1 MDKGNSDTSSSE
13 SGELDMYQILIV
25 DDEERVRDL
34 LAKNISK
41 LPLEVEVAA
50 VASDGREALELAI
63 QLKPDIVITDIAM
76 PFLNG
81 LELIRKMRENGIE
94 SKNLIISGYD
104 EFDYARQA
112 IALGVQNY
120 LLKPFLPKDIKNELE
135 KIIREL
141 DSQRVLLQNMEM
153 LENLA
158 QSRNALMRETVLK
171 DILEGSQEKMDL
183 WKDSG
188 IRTDASW
195 YVAGILKLEQSKW
208 DFANQNKVEEFL
220 EMIRD
225 QYFSPELSMD
235 AVSFDKKSLAVLW
248 SANGIH
254 ADIAQKRIV
263 EGLTHIQQSLK
274 KYYQIRL
281 TGALGSSYCTLKEVC
296 QSYREAQSVW
306 RGMVD
311 VCDKIKIYQKEE
323 KEKQQNLESETKN
336 QIRFWKNQI
345 RLCVRTGQQQEAL
358 SNLTGLIKSYAA
370 LADKKNDYIC
380 ASVAELIYDIQNDM
394 EKANHKREYEQALEM
409 TERRLRYGSLADM
422 KELLEQSIIRYCSIA
437 SSCLEETKA
446 ENVTELIRN
455 LIDVNIGYAGM
466 DQEWIASQIHF
477 STSYIRQVFKQ
488 ILNETISEYIIRK
501 RMELAG
507 RLLKNTPLKI
517 QEIAQEC
524 GYEDQRYFAS
534 SFKKF
539 YGCTPTEYKRIVE
552 E

>member
-394 EKANHKREYEQALEM
+394 EKTSHKREYEQALEM

-422 KELLEQSIIRYCSIA
+422 KELLEESIIRYCSIA
-437 SSCLEETKA
+437 SSSLEETKA
-446 ENVTELIRN
+446 ENVTEMIRN
-455 LIDVNIGYAGM
+455 LIDANIGYAGM

-477 STSYIRQVFKQ
+477 STSYARQVFKQ

>member
-158 QSRNALMRETVLK
+158 QSRNAIMQETVLK

-188 IRTDASW
+188 IKTDASW

-208 DFANQNKVEEFL
+208 DFVNQNKVEEFL

-225 QYFSPELSMD
+225 QYFSSELSMY
-235 AVSFDKKSLAVLW
+235 AVSFDKKSLAVFW
-248 SANGIH
+248 SANGTH
-254 ADIAQKRIV
+254 ADIAQRRIV

-281 TGALGSSYCTLKEVC
+281 TGALGSPYRTLNEVY

-323 KEKQQNLESETKN
+323 KKQNIESETKN

-370 LADKKNDYIC
+370 LADKKNDYIYWISSKKISY
-380 ASVAELIYDIQNDM
+380 AKFKNDEITDVDVLENTGTSVNVVYIPDKEELVYINDAAQLVKAEKGKKTFIADS
-394 EKANHKREYEQALEM
+394 
-409 TERRLRYGSLADM
+409 LRDGSLSLIKNTDEMLTYIADGRQHYI
-422 KELLEQSIIRYCSIA
+422 KNT
-437 SSCLEETKA
+437 SSKPVEICEA
-446 ENVTELIRN
+446 ENMVNTSNTSLYKKRLYFYAKDGQLYSCN
-455 LIDVNIGYAGM
+455 LKGRAQNQIG
-466 DQEWIASQIHF
+466 S
-477 STSYIRQVFKQ
+477 
-488 ILNETISEYIIRK
+488 
-501 RMELAG
+501 
-507 RLLKNTPLKI
+507 
-517 QEIAQEC
+517 
-524 GYEDQRYFAS
+524 
-534 SFKKF
+534 
-539 YGCTPTEYKRIVE
+539 VE
-552 E
+552 RFFVGNKGK

>member
-345 RLCVRTGQQQEAL
+345 RLCVRTGHLLRSCRAC
-358 SNLTGLIKSYAA
+358 
-370 LADKKNDYIC
+370 AD
-380 ASVAELIYDIQNDM
+380 
-394 EKANHKREYEQALEM
+394 
-409 TERRLRYGSLADM
+409 ER
-422 KELLEQSIIRYCSIA
+422 C
-437 SSCLEETKA
+437 
-446 ENVTELIRN
+446 
-455 LIDVNIGYAGM
+455 
-466 DQEWIASQIHF
+466 
-477 STSYIRQVFKQ
+477 
-488 ILNETISEYIIRK
+488 
-501 RMELAG
+501 
-507 RLLKNTPLKI
+507 
-517 QEIAQEC
+517 
-524 GYEDQRYFAS
+524 
-534 SFKKF
+534 
-539 YGCTPTEYKRIVE
+539 
-552 E
+552 